1 MTKISCFLQLNKN
14 SLNPFK
20 RSEMILNYNGKMI
33 DEVNRTE
40 GDLQTTEDDQQT
52 TEDDRGMTE
61 DDQNLQTNK
70 ASLNQFECSE
80 MMNYKGMI
88 DGGSSSAV
96 CRSSSIVCRSSSVV
110 CRSPSILLT

>member
-1 MTKISCFLQLNKN
+1 
-14 SLNPFK
+14 
-20 RSEMILNYNGKMI
+20 MI

-40 GDLQTTEDDQQT
+40 GDLQTTEDEQQT

-88 DGGSSSAV
+88 DEGSSSAV

-110 CRSPSILLT
+110 CRSSSKGCRSSSCLQNMTYFYSSCLLVQSYQSLRHLKIR